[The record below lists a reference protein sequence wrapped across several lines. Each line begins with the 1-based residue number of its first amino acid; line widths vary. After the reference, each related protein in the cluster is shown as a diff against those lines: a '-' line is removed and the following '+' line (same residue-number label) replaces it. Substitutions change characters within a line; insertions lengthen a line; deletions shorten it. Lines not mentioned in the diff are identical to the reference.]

1 MRHRQTDRRIEG
13 RRRTALTKLK
23 ALNRERVSCVL
34 ESIFHYPM
42 TIVEAP
48 IGYGKT
54 TAVREFLSSKNS
66 PALWLSFQSS
76 EDTEA
81 FFWEMFS
88 KEISRLDEMAGDK
101 LKSLGFPSDTPQT
114 ATILS
119 ILNDLDY
126 EGNTAFVIDDF
137 HLVKRGRVG
146 ALLKQ
151 IVKEA
156 PEDLHFVVVTRDT
169 SNFDFAELC
178 SKGLCSILPQQIL
191 RFTDKE
197 IQDYGNLMGFKATKS
212 ELKEIC
218 EYTGGWI
225 SLAYLI
231 LMGMEQGIPV
241 GRNSVIDDLVEKVL
255 YNIYDQSIR
264 QFLLRLSVMD
274 SFTAEQAR
282 YVTQEAKT
290 VEFLKKLR
298 RENAFI
304 TFNETA
310 GVYIIHNVLLDFL
323 RTKQGNE
330 EETAALYRRVGEWH
344 LKRKAYIQAYGYLYR
359 AGETECV
366 LASLDDE
373 YTENN
378 DFTPFEGIFELFAA
392 TPRELLFKYPVAYL
406 QYVAL
411 LLVSGDFDTVQEGV
425 SRLDELQHFYEGASE
440 LSSNRKNRILAEI
453 SVVRIFAMFND
464 AKAMVEC
471 TNEALRLLEGDASCL
486 VKRESEFTFGS
497 PHFLYSYY
505 KEQGKLR
512 ETVDFMVSEF
522 PAFARL
528 ASGCGTGCEYVTLA
542 EYALEIGDWQKAELS
557 ALKAIYKAKTKGQTG
572 IVICANLTLIRLY
585 IYQGKTAEGLEL
597 LRQLREDVTREN
609 SSVYN
614 TSIELTEG
622 YVYGCLGQPDKIPQ
636 WLRTGDMSPARF
648 LYQGMALNY
657 IVYGKAVLLS
667 GNYVELEILTESFV
681 PYLSIFGNQL
691 GFLHNQ
697 ILESAA
703 KYRLYGIQE
712 GSASLRKAL
721 GMAQDD
727 HIILPFAEYAPAILD
742 MIRHIANTDIRASYI
757 KEVLRACEQYMECL
771 KRIPRSTASLSAR
784 ELEVLALAA
793 DGLKRDEI
801 ACKLN
806 VSVGTVKTHLEN
818 VYRKLEVSG
827 KTAAIKMAQ
836 QLKLL

>member
-1 MRHRQTDRRIEG
+1 M
-13 RRRTALTKLK
+13 
-23 ALNRERVSCVL
+23 
-34 ESIFHYPM
+34 
-42 TIVEAP
+42 
-48 IGYGKT
+48 
-54 TAVREFLSSKNS
+54 
-66 PALWLSFQSS
+66 
-76 EDTEA
+76 
-81 FFWEMFS
+81 
-88 KEISRLDEMAGDK
+88 
-101 LKSLGFPSDTPQT
+101 
-114 ATILS
+114 
-119 ILNDLDY
+119 
-126 EGNTAFVIDDF
+126 
-137 HLVKRGRVG
+137 
-146 ALLKQ
+146 
-151 IVKEA
+151 
-156 PEDLHFVVVTRDT
+156 
-169 SNFDFAELC
+169 
-178 SKGLCSILPQQIL
+178 
-191 RFTDKE
+191 
-197 IQDYGNLMGFKATKS
+197 
-212 ELKEIC
+212 
-218 EYTGGWI
+218 
-225 SLAYLI
+225 
-231 LMGMEQGIPV
+231 
-241 GRNSVIDDLVEKVL
+241 
-255 YNIYDQSIR
+255 
-264 QFLLRLSVMD
+264 
-274 SFTAEQAR
+274 
-282 YVTQEAKT
+282 
-290 VEFLKKLR
+290 
-298 RENAFI
+298 
-304 TFNETA
+304 
-310 GVYIIHNVLLDFL
+310 
-323 RTKQGNE
+323 
-330 EETAALYRRVGEWH
+330 
-344 LKRKAYIQAYGYLYR
+344 
-359 AGETECV
+359 
-366 LASLDDE
+366 
-373 YTENN
+373 
-378 DFTPFEGIFELFAA
+378 
-392 TPRELLFKYPVAYL
+392 
-406 QYVAL
+406 
-411 LLVSGDFDTVQEGV
+411 
-425 SRLDELQHFYEGASE
+425 
-440 LSSNRKNRILAEI
+440 
-453 SVVRIFAMFND
+453 
-464 AKAMVEC
+464 
-471 TNEALRLLEGDASCL
+471 
-486 VKRESEFTFGS
+486 
-497 PHFLYSYY
+497 
-505 KEQGKLR
+505 
-512 ETVDFMVSEF
+512 
-522 PAFARL
+522 
-528 ASGCGTGCEYVTLA
+528 
-542 EYALEIGDWQKAELS
+542 EIGDWQKAELS

-622 YVYGCLGQPDKIPQ
+622 YVYGCLGQPDKIPH